1 MIPQNYLS
9 PKLVS
14 FELQQLTLLPAKFLR
29 LFASGLVLL
38 FLAWPVAAQTRTPNV
53 PPAAPSPSGTTPVP
67 NILVDPNE
75 DYRLAPGD
83 TIELFVDDAAEL
95 SQSQIRLTAAGTFE
109 LPFLGVIQAQ
119 GKTTQEL
126 AKSIAASLREQDY
139 LKQPQVRVSIKQY
152 SSQIF
157 FIQGAVRSPGLYQLE
172 GRPSLLRLIS
182 LAGGVLENSGPT
194 ALILRQTNKAN
205 PKEAAL
211 AAVPDSKAGTS
222 QNPEEKGKDSEE
234 DGIELIKVAL
244 SPLFNQGNTE
254 QNIRLE
260 PGDIVNIPPAKV
272 FFVAGEVNAPGAFQ
286 IKEGTTLRQAISL
299 AQGTTFKAA
308 LSRAVIYRDDPETN
322 KRQEILVDVGA
333 VMNGKKQDIALYPND
348 MVIIPNSRMK
358 SVSSALLSAFG
369 TNAARLPMRY

>member
-1 MIPQNYLS
+1 MILKDYLS
-9 PKLVS
+9 P
-14 FELQQLTLLPAKFLR
+14 R
-29 LFASGLVLL
+29 LFPFEAHQPLASRSTDLLSTLATVFVLL
-38 FLAWPVAAQTRTPNV
+38 FLAWPVGAQTRTPNV
-53 PPAAPSPSGTTPVP
+53 PPVAPSPSGTAPVP
-67 NILVDPNE
+67 GVLIDPNE
-75 DYRLAPGD
+75 DYRLVPGD
-83 TIELFVDDAAEL
+83 TIELFVEDAAEL
-95 SQSQIRLTAAGTFE
+95 SQAQIRLTAAGTFE
-109 LPFLGVIQAQ
+109 MPFLGVIQAQ
-119 GKTTQEL
+119 GKTTHEL
-126 AKSIAASLREQDY
+126 ARVIATGLREQDY

-172 GRPSLLRLIS
+172 GHPSLLRLIS

-194 ALILRQTNKAN
+194 ALILRQASKPNS
-205 PKEAAL
+205 KEAAL
-211 AAVPDSKAGTS
+211 AAVPNTNGAASANDSDD
-222 QNPEEKGKDSEE
+222 N
-234 DGIELIKVAL
+234 GIELIKVAL
-244 SPLFNQGNTE
+244 TPLFNQGNTE

-308 LSRAVIYRDDPETN
+308 LGRAVIYRDDPETN
-322 KRQEILVDVGA
+322 KRQEIPVDVGA

-348 MVIIPNSRMK
+348 MIIIPNSRMK